1 VSVAPA
7 AASIASRLVEHLV
20 NRDVSERTA
29 VLVATMGVGRS
40 FGPGLLPR
48 STVDQAALT
57 GMTAALTY
65 GIVATTQ
72 SLFQGV
78 AGHLIPAPDER
89 GTMGRHLA
97 QGGANALMGAVGVAL
112 VKGLP
117 ARRGEPTK
125 RAVARASGQV
135 LQQVGV
141 GGLAITG
148 VLAATDLV
156 ARQWPQTLRLA
167 ALPTGLLVG
176 SAIAVRQIARYRA
189 EGASG
194 LDVLPPAR
202 DPMPLPELAEQ
213 EQATVEKKLSG
224 RLAWPPPVGT
234 SILMGTGI
242 SAALFTLAGVETLF
256 ARLVADGTRRAIPG
270 LSPLAPAVGHAV
282 SLGVIGSGVVTGM
295 EYLYRSQEQGGAAIE
310 AAYDSEPTSEFVSG
324 GPASV
329 IEWTTLTREGA
340 RFVNMALRP
349 DEIETV
355 MGRPAATSPIRVFGG
370 LDIAETVDQRVDITM
385 ADLERL
391 GAFERSVICVASPT
405 GSGYI
410 NYVAAETLE
419 FLTLG
424 DCAMVTMQYSLRPSF
439 TSLDRVSMGRE
450 QNRALL
456 HALTWRLRAIPEEAR
471 PRLVGFGES
480 LGAHTFQDAFL
491 HEGTAGFHRVGLDRA
506 LFLGSPGGS
515 EWATTWRVDPDRS
528 DPDHEVVEVATFDEW
543 GALPTAERDSARYVL
558 LSHHEDPIVKFGPE
572 LAVQLPDWLGSE
584 DARVGI
590 PPDMT
595 WRVLSTF
602 LTVLIDVKNAM
613 DVKPGIFVSR
623 GHDYRADLARFVA
636 LAYDLPMADDER
648 LRIEEALRRREL
660 FWAQDRLISEQLN
673 QAREAVQRQL
683 KSWGVS
689 PAAAGSVQVG

>member
-1 VSVAPA
+1 MSIAPSA
-7 AASIASRLVEHLV
+7 AAIASRLVERLV
-20 NRDVSERTA
+20 ERDVSERTA
-29 VLVATMGVGRS
+29 VLVASMGVGRS

-48 STVDQAALT
+48 TTVDQAVLT
-57 GMTAALTY
+57 GMTAAFSY

-78 AGHLIPAPDER
+78 AGHIIPAADER
-89 GTMGRHLA
+89 GTVGRHLA
-97 QGGANALMGAVGVAL
+97 QGGANALMGALGVAL

-125 RAVARASGQV
+125 RALARATGQV
-135 LQQVGV
+135 LQQVGA
-141 GGLAITG
+141 GGLAVTG
-148 VLAATDLV
+148 VLAATDMA
-156 ARQWPQTLRLA
+156 ARQWPQALRLA

-189 EGASG
+189 EGATG

-202 DPMPLPELAEQ
+202 DPLPLPELAEQ
-213 EQATVEKKLSG
+213 EQANVDKQLSG

-242 SAALFTLAGVETLF
+242 STALFALAGVESLF
-256 ARLVADGTRRAIPG
+256 AHLVAQGTRRAVPG
-270 LSPLAPAVGHAV
+270 LAPLAPAVGHALA
-282 SLGVIGSGVVTGM
+282 LGGIGFGVVTGM

-324 GPASV
+324 SPTSV
-329 IEWTTLTREGA
+329 IDWTTLTREGA
-340 RFVNMALRP
+340 RFVNMALRN

-355 MGRPAATSPIRVFGG
+355 MGRPAAASPIRVFGG
-370 LDIAETVDQRVDITM
+370 LDMAETVDQRVDITM

-419 FLTLG
+419 YLTLG
-424 DCAMVTMQYSLRPSF
+424 DCAIVTMQYSLRPSF

-456 HALTWRLRAIPEEAR
+456 HALTWRLRAMPEEAR
-471 PRLVGFGES
+471 PRLLGFGES
-480 LGAHTFQDAFL
+480 LGAHTLQDAFL

-506 LFLGSPGGS
+506 LFLGSPAGS
-515 EWATTWRVDPDRS
+515 EWVKKWRVDPDRS
-528 DPDHEVVEVATFDEW
+528 DPDHEVVEVASFDEW
-543 GALPTAERDSARYVL
+543 MALPAAERDFTRYFL
-558 LSHHEDPIVKFGPE
+558 LSHHEDPIVKFGPD
-572 LAVQLPDWLGSE
+572 LAVQRPDWLGP
-584 DARVGI
+584 AGQRVGI
-590 PPDMT
+590 PPDMS

-689 PAAAGSVQVG
+689 PAAADSVQVG